1 MQPATLESANAIALL
16 QTLGIRLVEIGERS
30 ARMEV
35 VVDDRHRN
43 YLGGVHGG
51 LIATLIDTACYFP
64 KPLLP
69 SGQAATTLD
78 LNVSYVRAAVVGDCL
93 SARAELLHQGRR
105 TASLAVRITDQQ
117 QRLVAHGTVTLLLL
131 PEPALCSGL

>member
-30 ARMEV
+30 ALMEV

-51 LIATLIDTACYFP
+51 LIATLIDTACFFP

-117 QRLVAHGTVTLLLL
+117 QRLVAHGTATLLLL
-131 PEPALCSGL
+131 PEPAPCSGV

>member
-30 ARMEV
+30 ALMEV

-51 LIATLIDTACYFP
+51 LIATLVDTACFFP

-93 SARAELLHQGRR
+93 SARAELLHLGRR

-117 QRLVAHGTVTLLLL
+117 QRLVAHGTATLLLL
-131 PEPALCSGL
+131 PEPAPCSGL